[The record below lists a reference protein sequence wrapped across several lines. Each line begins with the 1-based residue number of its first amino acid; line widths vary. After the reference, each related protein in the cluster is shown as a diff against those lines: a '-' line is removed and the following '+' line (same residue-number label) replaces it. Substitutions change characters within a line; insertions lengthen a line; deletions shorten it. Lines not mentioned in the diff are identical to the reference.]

1 MQDKNIKLY
10 RETSKVSPPP
20 SCEALSFISTAAATE
35 LLPNQKS
42 VCHRCYTDKPSAS
55 TVAEEG
61 RRTKAGVSVLT
72 VFFQSCG
79 LCTRLLLCEVA
90 VAVWAAAVALWLL
103 LVYHFCVHDMRV
115 QPSRPFAPAT
125 RLCSLLLSFFNAP
138 LALVKGLRTGLMS
151 TFRTV
156 SVFPRALVT
165 ARYFHLC
172 QPFQR
177 FKSMLTNRMFAA

>member
-1 MQDKNIKLY
+1 MYLHARLCHTLSNSTHKISKIQPKILPGGKEKPREDQHGACDILLCRRNMQDKNIKLY
-10 RETSKVSPPP
+10 GETRKGFFPPP

-35 LLPNQKS
+35 RLPNQKS

-72 VFFQSCG
+72 VFFHSGG
-79 LCTRLLLCEVA
+79 LCTRLPLCEVA

-103 LVYHFCVHDMRV
+103 LVYHFCVHDIRV

-125 RLCSLLLSFFNAP
+125 RLCSLLLS
-138 LALVKGLRTGLMS
+138 LLMH
-151 TFRTV
+151 R
-156 SVFPRALVT
+156 
-165 ARYFHLC
+165 
-172 QPFQR
+172 
-177 FKSMLTNRMFAA
+177 